1 VRIEYCN
8 GLVLASLTV
17 TYNGRTKTLD
27 RMVIDTGAAHT
38 IVVSDVVD
46 DIGIAFKTGDRMNRS
61 QGVGGAD
68 YAFEKTVDS
77 LEFDGF
83 RLTKKPLDFGQVDWD
98 INGLIGLDIL
108 MPGRFIIDLN
118 AMEVYRKAPDEQP

>member
-1 VRIEYCN
+1 MRIEYCN

-46 DIGIAFKTGDRMNRS
+46 DIGIAFKTGDRMNHS

-83 RLTKKPLDFGQVDWD
+83 RLTEKPLDFGQVDWD